1 MNWTL
6 LVTKPAQKDL
16 EKLPSRDQVRI
27 ERALDSLQIDPFS
40 GDIKRLQARVVTE
53 ILRVPREPVG
63 ESECPGRRFSTNS
76 ENPHKRISPCH
87 DLPIAPTLSQA
98 ADAQLQRS

>member
-40 GDIKRLQARVVTE
+40 GDIKRLQPPGWRRRIGSYRIFYDLFIEERRIVVTA
-53 ILRVPREPVG
+53 IK
-63 ESECPGRRFSTNS
+63 RRTST
-76 ENPHKRISPCH
+76 
-87 DLPIAPTLSQA
+87 TY
-98 ADAQLQRS
+98 

>member
-40 GDIKRLQARVVTE
+40 GDIKRLQATWLAQAYWQLSNF
-53 ILRVPREPVG
+53 LRSVHRRAANRCHRYQTPHFHHLLKS
-63 ESECPGRRFSTNS
+63 SERASYLRFGWT
-76 ENPHKRISPCH
+76 
-87 DLPIAPTLSQA
+87 
-98 ADAQLQRS
+98 

>member
-53 ILRVPREPVG
+53 ILRVPR
-63 ESECPGRRFSTNS
+63 
-76 ENPHKRISPCH
+76 
-87 DLPIAPTLSQA
+87 
-98 ADAQLQRS
+98 